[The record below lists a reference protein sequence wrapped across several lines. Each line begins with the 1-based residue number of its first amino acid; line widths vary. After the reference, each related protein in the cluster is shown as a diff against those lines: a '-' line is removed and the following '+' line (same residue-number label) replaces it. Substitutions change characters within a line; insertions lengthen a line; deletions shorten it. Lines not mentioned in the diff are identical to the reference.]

1 MFLFFSREHIVNE
14 SMGEMKRK
22 LSFDYSSKK
31 KFRSKLPINCI
42 ENLSN
47 ELFMKYSIISMLGIY
62 T

>member
-22 LSFDYSSKK
+22 LRFEYSLEKK
-31 KFRSKLPINCI
+31 VRSKLSINCI